1 MYDFLF
7 SEEFWMETIIA
18 AVITAV
24 VTLGVAA
31 LYYNYKIKTIFENSK
46 ELLRTQIDT
55 SAGNTREHNNLSKEH
70 NEILKEMSFVN
81 SDVKRTESGIQSIIK
96 DLTEEK
102 TAQNYRYENLT
113 EKQKNIVNSIDNI
126 KAMSDELKRL
136 AGENADLRQ
145 ELYRERERNQEMIN
159 RLDRKPRARGHE
171 R

>member
-1 MYDFLF
+1 M
-7 SEEFWMETIIA
+7 IGV
-18 AVITAV
+18 VITMAEQ
-24 VTLGVAA
+24 G
-31 LYYNYKIKTIFENSK
+31 
-46 ELLRTQIDT
+46 
-55 SAGNTREHNNLSKEH
+55 
-70 NEILKEMSFVN
+70 
-81 SDVKRTESGIQSIIK
+81 